1 VTTSDSEPGT
11 RRDLAADLAC
21 VLVSAAGGLVLLIT
35 RLGAPAPSWVSGSAG
50 VAFAVDAALGAIAC
64 GLLWFRRRWPAGVA
78 IAMLPTLVLSRS
90 AQVANVLSVYNVSL
104 RRRPRIALTVACLH
118 QLAFVGYI
126 LLWTVHYYPL
136 WAAFL
141 WVLVYHI
148 AAVALGMYARA
159 RRQLIAS
166 LHERVQHAEATQK
179 LLAEQAR
186 HAERARIAT
195 EMHDVLGHRV
205 SLMALQAGALEIRPD
220 LPPDEVRATAGLIRS
235 TARQALAELR
245 DVIGVL
251 HEGDGR
257 AAPRAPQPALSDIGR
272 LVGEYR
278 QAGLDVRL
286 DMQVATPEAAPGPVG
301 RDTYRIVREALTNV
315 SKHAGGTAA
324 IVSVSGGP
332 GEGLQVVVRNPM
344 PPARPLASGQASPR
358 QPALPDQPARPGAG
372 MGLAGLA
379 ERVALAGGTL
389 SHGPE
394 PGDPGAPDGDF
405 VLTAALRWDN

>member
-1 VTTSDSEPGT
+1 
-11 RRDLAADLAC
+11 
-21 VLVSAAGGLVLLIT
+21 
-35 RLGAPAPSWVSGSAG
+35 
-50 VAFAVDAALGAIAC
+50 
-64 GLLWFRRRWPAGVA
+64 
-78 IAMLPTLVLSRS
+78 
-90 AQVANVLSVYNVSL
+90 VYNVSL
-104 RRRPRIALTVACLH
+104 RRRPRGALLVAGLH
-118 QLAFVGYI
+118 QVAFVGFF
-126 LLWTVHYYPL
+126 LLWTVPYYPL
-136 WAAFL
+136 WAALL

-166 LHERVQHAEATQK
+166 LHERVQHAEATQR

-186 HAERARIAT
+186 YAERARIAT

-235 TARQALAELR
+235 TARQALTELR

-251 HEGDGR
+251 HEGNGSDGR
-257 AAPRAPQPALSDIGR
+257 GAPLAPQPTLCDIDR
-272 LVGEYR
+272 LVSEYR
-278 QAGLDVRL
+278 QAGLNVRL
-286 DMQVATPEAAPGPVG
+286 DMRVATPEAAPGPVG

-315 SKHAGGTAA
+315 SKHARGTVAT
-324 IVSVSGGP
+324 VSVSGGP
-332 GEGLQVVVRNPM
+332 GEGLQVVVRNRMPLAH
-344 PPARPLASGQASPR
+344 PPAPDQPSLHQPPLPDQSSLPDH
-358 QPALPDQPARPGAG
+358 PALPHQPSLPGAG

-389 SHGPE
+389 SHGP
-394 PGDPGAPDGDF
+394 DPDPDGDF